1 LGDFA
6 QKFASAPLSSAA
18 VASKMPGVD
27 DAQVEELRRWAKGLS
42 TDPRPEVKA
51 AAKAILLLS
60 DDVLAARSQLLE
72 ERLIREALEAREA
85 AEETGAADGAAAVPR
100 DLLER
105 VRSVLHRRA
114 ARLTG

>member
-1 LGDFA
+1 
-6 QKFASAPLSSAA
+6 
-18 VASKMPGVD
+18 VD

-42 TDPRPEVKA
+42 TDHRPEVKA

-72 ERLIREALEAREA
+72 ERLIRQALESREA
-85 AEETGAADGAAAVPR
+85 ADETSPEPSGTVAR
-100 DLLER
+100 DLVDR

>member
-1 LGDFA
+1 
-6 QKFASAPLSSAA
+6 
-18 VASKMPGVD
+18 MD

-42 TDPRPEVKA
+42 TDTRPEVKA

-60 DDVLAARSQLLE
+60 EDVLASRSQLLE
-72 ERLIREALEAREA
+72 ERLIREALEARDA
-85 AEETGAADGAAAVPR
+85 AEAQPVNGTVGVQR

-105 VRSVLHRRA
+105 VRALLHRRP